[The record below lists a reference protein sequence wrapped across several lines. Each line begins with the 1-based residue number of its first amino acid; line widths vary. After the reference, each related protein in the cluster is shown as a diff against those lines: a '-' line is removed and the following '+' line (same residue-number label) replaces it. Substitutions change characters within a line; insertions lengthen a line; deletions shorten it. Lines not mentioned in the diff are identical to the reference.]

1 MLSTH
6 TTPYCKCAF
15 SLPCSSGAEDGAS
28 DGEQPSGR
36 CVMEGVAGVVCVCGG
51 GGGGGGDC

>member
-36 CVMEGVAGVVCVCGG
+36 CVMEGVAGVVVGG
-51 GGGGGGDC
+51 GGGLLGRAR